1 MQRFGLVLLLLL
13 LLPLAGCQAR
23 ETNNT
28 TAALGLGADLEGEH
42 IKVSIQMAK
51 DSPPT
56 SQSSQELPFVTV
68 SAVGRTAS
76 EATRNIS
83 LSVPRQTL
91 WSHATILFLG
101 EKLAKRDLAL
111 IADILARNTDI
122 RKSAR
127 LVVVRGTSTEE
138 IMSAQTPLE
147 PYAALGIRD
156 LARNQEKQLGIY
168 TPVSLGEF
176 IYALS
181 TPGIDPLVP
190 QVSLVR
196 QGDKQIPT
204 LNGSA
209 VFKGKRM
216 VGSLTADET
225 RGYRWIK
232 KGLTQ
237 GGIIVIPSP
246 LDSQKRVS
254 LEVIRSQSQYQ
265 VETKDNTIKLR
276 IDINAEGNFYEQN
289 STGQILDLKHLKTME
304 QLAVDEITRQ
314 CNSSITRAQ
323 ALNSDIFGWGR
334 AVEAASPDTWEK
346 VKSDW
351 YEIFPQLETEVKVKF
366 FIRRTYL
373 TAKSFEFR

>member
-13 LLPLAGCQAR
+13 LLPLTGCQAK
-23 ETNNT
+23 ETSNT
-28 TAALGLGADLEGEH
+28 TAALGLGADLESEQ

-51 DSPPT
+51 DTPPG
-56 SQSSQELPFVTV
+56 QSGEELPYVTV
-68 SAVGRTAS
+68 SGVGRTAS

-83 LSVPRQTL
+83 LSVPRQAL
-91 WSHATILFLG
+91 WSHATILFLS
-101 EKLAKRDLAL
+101 EKLASRDLAL

-127 LVVVRGTSTEE
+127 VVVVSGTSTEE
-138 IMSAQTPLE
+138 IMSSQTPLE
-147 PYAALGIRD
+147 PYSCLGIRD

-181 TPGIDPLVP
+181 TPGVDPLVP

-196 QGDKQIPT
+196 QGNKRIPT

-209 VFKGKRM
+209 VFKGKKM

-232 KGLTQ
+232 SGLTQ
-237 GGIIVIPSP
+237 GGIIIIPSP
-246 LDSQKRVS
+246 IDSQKKVT
-254 LEVIRSQSQYQ
+254 LEVIRSQSQYR
-265 VETKDNTIKLR
+265 VEAKDNTVKLL
-276 IDINAEGNFYEQN
+276 IDIDAEGNFYEQN
-289 STGQILDLKHLKTME
+289 STGQILNLENIKKME
-304 QLAVDEITRQ
+304 KLASHEITRQ
-314 CNSSITRAQ
+314 CKSSITRAQ
-323 ALNSDIFGWGR
+323 SLNSDIFGWGR

-351 YEIFPQLETEVKVKF
+351 YEIFPRLQTEVKVKF
-366 FIRRTYL
+366 SIRRTYL